1 MNKMKR
7 VFSIVLLLSV
17 ISISGQAFSQQRTV
31 VINTSSV
38 DRTII
43 TTNPNVDI
51 WTQLEQERI
60 AAEKVG
66 QEQITTG
73 RENNNI
79 LNTRPA
85 QKTLTDQNEQK
96 VIKMHKEIIQLVND
110 LAGQSTFKSIVV
122 DVYMNIYTSSKK
134 EQEELL
140 QLQQIQY
147 VVLTYLEKK
156 TRIYPNLENQLINAS
171 SMEDE
176 IAIFLSY
183 YKE

>member
-1 MNKMKR
+1 MKR

-60 AAEKVG
+60 ADEKVG

-96 VIKMHKEIIQLVND
+96 VIKMHKKIIQLVND

-122 DVYMNIYTSSKK
+122 DVYINIYTSSKK
-134 EQEELL
+134 AQEKFL
-140 QLQQIQY
+140 QLQQIQHI
-147 VVLTYLEKK
+147 VLTYLENKA
-156 TRIYPNLENQLINAS
+156 RIYPNLENQLKSAS
-171 SMEDE
+171 SIEEE
-176 IAIFLSY
+176 IAIILSY
-183 YKE
+183 YEE

>member
-1 MNKMKR
+1 MKR

-66 QEQITTG
+66 QEQIATG

-96 VIKMHKEIIQLVND
+96 VIKMHKKIIQLVND

-122 DVYMNIYTSSKK
+122 DVYINIYQSSKK
-134 EQEELL
+134 AQEKFL
-140 QLQQIQY
+140 QLQQIQHI
-147 VVLTYLEKK
+147 VLTYLENKAK
-156 TRIYPNLENQLINAS
+156 IYPNLEKELKNAS
-171 SMEDE
+171 SMEE
-176 IAIFLSY
+176 QMNIFLSY
-183 YKE
+183 SQEQ